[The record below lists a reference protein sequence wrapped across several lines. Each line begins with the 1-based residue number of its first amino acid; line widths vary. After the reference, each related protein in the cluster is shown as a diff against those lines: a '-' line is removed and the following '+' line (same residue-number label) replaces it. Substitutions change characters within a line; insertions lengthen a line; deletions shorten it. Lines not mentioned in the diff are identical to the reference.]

1 MPAEQPKN
9 APKHVNPL
17 KGPTVV
23 RYRDASRF
31 LWGDQKSGEV
41 ADVVY
46 GRNERIATLIY
57 KLKPGGYF
65 KSSDSWKSFF
75 DQHRFYYVLKG
86 ELTIQDPGTGEVA
99 VARAGEAVHFRGA
112 KWHFGYNFTA
122 DECVVLDWYGPQ
134 ERPPHVS
141 ELEFGAT
148 KPKFAGEKP
157 GRSELL
163 GKWPDAL
170 ASARAEAAAA
180 GGVIAVTKRDALPFI
195 HGSENP
201 VLELLF
207 VNRGPQS
214 RRAQRR
220 QDPPERQD
228 HLCHRGEIARLSARY
243 LRLVR
248 AGRVGHALPAAE
260 FPAPVLEL
268 HGSAAV
274 IRFLGGP
281 ELRVAAS
288 ASPLFFRQKE
298 PLFSA
303 GLSWEVRDHWDD
315 RRRIR
320 A

>member
-112 KWHFGYNFTA
+112 KWHFGYNFTD

-170 ASARAEAAAA
+170 ASARAEAAAG
-180 GGVIAVTKRDALPFI
+180 GGVIVVTKRDALPFI

-207 VNRGPQS
+207 VSTKELTAGTVDLK
-214 RRAQRR
+214 A
-220 QDPPERQD
+220 
-228 HLCHRGEIARLSARY
+228 GARSGDRTHPSDKIIFVTAGKLHVY
-243 LRLVR
+243 LPDTFDWFELD
-248 AGRVGHALPAAE
+248 AWDMLYLPADTR
-260 FPAPVLEL
+260 
-268 HGSAAV
+268 HQYWNYTDSALAFA
-274 IRFLGGP
+274 FLVVP
-281 ELRVAAS
+281 KYA
-288 ASPLFFRQKE
+288 
-298 PLFSA
+298 
-303 GLSWEVRDHWDD
+303 
-315 RRRIR
+315 
-320 A
+320 

>member
-1 MPAEQPKN
+1 MAAEQPKN
-9 APKHVNPL
+9 APKDVNPL

-23 RYRDASRF
+23 RHRDASRF
-31 LWGDQKSGEV
+31 LWGDRKSGEV

-86 ELTIQDPGTGEVA
+86 ELTIQDPGTGEIA

-112 KWHFGYNFTA
+112 KWHFGYNFTD
-122 DECVVLDWYGPQ
+122 DECAVLDWYGPQ

-141 ELEFGAT
+141 EIEFGAT

-170 ASARAEAAAA
+170 ASARAEAAGT
-180 GGVIAVTKRDALPFI
+180 GGVITVTKRDALPFI

-207 VNRGPQS
+207 VSTKELTAGTVDLKAGARSDDRTHPSDKIIFVTAGKLHVYL
-214 RRAQRR
+214 
-220 QDPPERQD
+220 PETFD
-228 HLCHRGEIARLSARY
+228 WFELDAWDMLY
-243 LRLVR
+243 
-248 AGRVGHALPAAE
+248 LPADTR
-260 FPAPVLEL
+260 
-268 HGSAAV
+268 HQYWNYTDSALTFA
-274 IRFLGGP
+274 FLVVP
-281 ELRVAAS
+281 KYA
-288 ASPLFFRQKE
+288 
-298 PLFSA
+298 
-303 GLSWEVRDHWDD
+303 
-315 RRRIR
+315 
-320 A
+320 